1 MLLKDKYSTPL
12 HHNININIFMKNKQQ
27 LWPEI
32 TSKEM
37 IFMVTLIYLAFNE
50 SVQKLTVHKIGGS
63 CSENEALCKINLS

>member
-1 MLLKDKYSTPL
+1 
-12 HHNININIFMKNKQQ
+12 MKNKQQ
-27 LWPEI
+27 LWLEI